1 MIHLVA
7 TPPYA
12 ARMGTT
18 MGVLH
23 TTEVWSRIATEKI
36 CEGKDGSIVDTR
48 RPVTS

>member
-12 ARMGTT
+12 AKMGTT

-23 TTEVWSRIATEKI
+23 TSEVWSRIATEKI
-36 CEGKDGSIVDTR
+36 FEGKDDSIVNTK
-48 RPVTS
+48 PVTS